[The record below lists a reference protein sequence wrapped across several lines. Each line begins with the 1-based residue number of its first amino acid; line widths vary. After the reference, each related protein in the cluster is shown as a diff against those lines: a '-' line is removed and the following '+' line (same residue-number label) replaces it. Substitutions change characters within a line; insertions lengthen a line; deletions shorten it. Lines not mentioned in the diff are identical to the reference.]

1 MENCFRFL
9 INVDQC
15 LNMSYFDIFFY
26 RLKSEHKFH
35 VSNAQIFSAQAD
47 TSLRSAVRDIRL
59 YLDKYPYH
67 VEDFQI
73 ITAMRSTFDPHPSR
87 WEDTLLYRLLL
98 MDQELRRARIFI
110 NSREGVDKALNLV
123 MLYDVDFS
131 ADLPHLE
138 NYMNTR
144 RLEHDCSLLLALSAP
159 VGTDREFPAGDS
171 AAAEL
176 LAAFRHHQK
185 QKSDQLRQLRQ
196 HLATEAEEPQQDSEV
211 LELARFI
218 RNQLF
223 NFQIFEVQIDRN
235 NRRKNILAL
244 LRLTEYINRST
255 APADSERGKTTLSQR
270 CSTNWTRVWSD
281 PELEHRYATMLQ
293 GYRQRLTIAAM
304 ELERPSFTVGEER
317 TLPTLNIP
325 ADNAITC
332 DDSVFFDDQSREN
345 GTDLQKILGD
355 FLENKLSIRTL
366 GSAWDETYEKCKL
379 FLEKMDYALKDCAES
394 LSRQY
399 SAALEQRKKE
409 SILWR
414 TSLYTAAADTEKEI
428 SQLDHERDCRLE
440 LLKSPH
446 MTPSLSFQD
455 QLNMQNSL
463 EQGNRTVRF
472 CIRCISAMTA
482 VNFLML
488 LLVCALVCFGHY
500 TFLQPYV
507 FQSGESLVY
516 YLAYLAAILVMMLLC
531 WTMPYRYFQRK
542 LRKCIKQLQKDAEK
556 YIAGYYAKAGYF
568 RTYINLLNQLDYIT
582 RHHRLRS
589 SACDTSHRLS
599 QGYLWHKVQIR
610 QHLQKLQF
618 FRGLIELGDMPQLD
632 PTEQIRPAIDGNKVC
647 DVIDSPI
654 YWPGR

>member
-9 INVDQC
+9 INMDQC

-26 RLKSEHKFH
+26 RLMSQHKFH
-35 VSNAQIFSAQAD
+35 VSNAQIFSKQAD
-47 TSLRSAVRDIRL
+47 NTVRSAVRDIRL

-67 VEDFQI
+67 VEEFQI
-73 ITAMRSTFDPHPSR
+73 IVAMRSAFTPQPSC

-123 MLYDVDFS
+123 MLYDADFS
-131 ADLPHLE
+131 ADLPQLE

-144 RLEHDCSLLLALSAP
+144 RLEHDCGLLL
-159 VGTDREFPAGDS
+159 DMPASEGEGGDT

-176 LAAFRHHQK
+176 LAAFRAHQQ
-185 QKSDQLRQLRQ
+185 QKADQLRLLRQ
-196 HLATEAEEPQQDSEV
+196 HMPSEEEPVQDSEV
-211 LELARFI
+211 LELARFV
-218 RNQLF
+218 RDQLF

-255 APADSERGKTTLSQR
+255 VPGDEEQNRATLSQR
-270 CSTNWTRVWSD
+270 CSDNWDQVWRD
-281 PELEHRYATMLQ
+281 PKLEHRYATMLQ
-293 GYRQRLTIAAM
+293 GYRQRLMNAAM
-304 ELERPSFTVGEER
+304 ELERPSFTLGEER
-317 TLPTLNIP
+317 RLPTLSIP

-332 DDSVFFDDQSREN
+332 EDSVFFDDQPHEN
-345 GTDLQKILGD
+345 GTDLQKILED

-366 GSAWDETYEKCKL
+366 GSAWDETYARSRI

-399 SAALEQRKKE
+399 SAALEQRKKD

-414 TSLYTAAADTEKEI
+414 TSLYTATADTEKEVAR
-428 SQLDHERDCRLE
+428 LEHERDCRLE
-440 LLKSPH
+440 QLKSPH

-463 EQGNRTVRF
+463 EQGNRTIRF
-472 CIRCISAMTA
+472 YARCISAMTA
-482 VNFLML
+482 VNFLLL
-488 LLVCALVCFGHY
+488 LLVCALTCFGHY

-507 FQSGESLVY
+507 FQSGESLMY
-516 YLAYLAAILVMMLLC
+516 YLVYLAAILVMMFLC
-531 WTMPYRYFQRK
+531 WTMPYRYFQHK
-542 LRKCIKQLQKDAEK
+542 LRKCIKQLQEDAKK
-556 YIAGYYAKAGYF
+556 YIAGYYTKAEHF
-568 RTYINLLNQLDYIT
+568 RAYINLLNQLDYIT
-582 RHHRLRS
+582 RHHRLRKK
-589 SACDTSHRLS
+589 ACSTSHRLS
-599 QGYLWHKVQIR
+599 QGYLWHKVQVR

-618 FRGLIELGDMPQLD
+618 FRGLIELGDLPQVD
-632 PTEQIRPAIDGNKVC
+632 PAEQIRPAIDGNKVC
-647 DVIDSPI
+647 DVIDSPV

>member
-26 RLKSEHKFH
+26 RLRSQHKFH
-35 VSNAQIFSAQAD
+35 VSNAQIFSKQAD
-47 TSLRSAVRDIRL
+47 TSLHSAVRDIRL

-73 ITAMRSTFDPHPSR
+73 IAAMRSTFEPRPSR

-123 MLYDVDFS
+123 MLYDADFS

-138 NYMNTR
+138 NYMSTQ
-144 RLEHDCSLLLALSAP
+144 RLEYDCGLLLDMPAP
-159 VGTDREFPAGDS
+159 ADADGDS
-171 AAAEL
+171 TAAEL
-176 LAAFRHHQK
+176 LAAFRAHRQ
-185 QKSDQLRQLRQ
+185 QKSDQLRQLRR
-196 HLATEAEEPQQDSEV
+196 HLASEVEDPAQDSEV
-211 LELARFI
+211 LELARFV
-218 RNQLF
+218 RDQLF

-255 APADSERGKTTLSQR
+255 APTDGEQRKTTLSQR
-270 CSTNWTRVWSD
+270 CSSNWIQVWSD

-293 GYRQRLTIAAM
+293 GYRQRLTTAAM
-304 ELERPSFTVGEER
+304 ELERPSFTLGEER
-317 TLPTLNIP
+317 RLPTLSIP
-325 ADNAITC
+325 TDNAITC
-332 DDSVFFDDQSREN
+332 EDSVFFDDQPREN

-355 FLENKLSIRTL
+355 FLENKLAIRTL
-366 GSAWDETYEKCKL
+366 GSAWDETYEKCRL

-414 TSLYTAAADTEKEI
+414 TSLYTAGEDTEKEI
-428 SQLDHERDCRLE
+428 SRLGHERDRRLE
-440 LLKSPH
+440 QLKSPH

-463 EQGNRTVRF
+463 EQGNRTIRF
-472 CIRCISAMTA
+472 YIRCISAMTA
-482 VNFLML
+482 VNFLL
-488 LLVCALVCFGHY
+488 LLLICALICFGHY

-507 FQSGESLVY
+507 FQSGESLMY
-516 YLAYLAAILVMMLLC
+516 YLVYLAAILVMMLLC
-531 WTMPYRYFQRK
+531 WAMPYRYFQRK
-542 LRKCIKQLQKDAEK
+542 LRKCIQQLQEDAEK
-556 YIAGYYAKAGYF
+556 YIAGYYTKAKHF

-589 SACDTSHRLS
+589 SACGTSHRLS

-618 FRGLIELGDMPQLD
+618 FRGLIELGDLPQID
-632 PTEQIRPAIDGNKVC
+632 PAEQIRPAIDGNKVC
-647 DVIDSPI
+647 DVIDSPV

>member
-26 RLKSEHKFH
+26 RLKSQHKFH
-35 VSNAQIFSAQAD
+35 VSNAQLFSKQAD
-47 TSLRSAVRDIRL
+47 TSLHSAIRDIRL

-73 ITAMRSTFDPHPSR
+73 ITAMRSTFDPQPSR

-123 MLYDVDFS
+123 MLYDADFS

-138 NYMNTR
+138 NYMNTK
-144 RLEHDCSLLLALSAP
+144 RLEHDCGLLLDLPA
-159 VGTDREFPAGDS
+159 PAGDT

-176 LAAFRHHQK
+176 LAAFRAHQQ

-196 HLATEAEEPQQDSEV
+196 HLAAEADEPQPDSGV
-211 LELARFI
+211 LELARFV
-218 RNQLF
+218 RDHLF

-255 APADSERGKTTLSQR
+255 VPADGDRGKTTLSQR
-270 CSTNWTRVWSD
+270 CSANWAQVWSD
-281 PELEHRYATMLQ
+281 SELEHRYATMLQ
-293 GYRQRLTIAAM
+293 GYRQRLTTAAM
-304 ELERPSFTVGEER
+304 ELERPSFTLGEER
-317 TLPTLNIP
+317 TLPTLSIP

-332 DDSVFFDDQSREN
+332 DDSVFFDDQPREN
-345 GTDLQKILGD
+345 GTDLQKILDD
-355 FLENKLSIRTL
+355 FLENRLSIRTMD
-366 GSAWDETYEKCKL
+366 SAWADTYGKCRL
-379 FLEKMDYALKDCAES
+379 FLEKMDYALLDCAES

-409 SILWR
+409 SILSR
-414 TSLYTAAADTEKEI
+414 TALYTATADTEKEI
-428 SQLDHERDCRLE
+428 SRLDHERNRRLE
-440 LLKSPH
+440 QLKSPH

-463 EQGNRTVRF
+463 EQGNRTIRF
-472 CIRCISAMTA
+472 YIRCISAMTA
-482 VNFLML
+482 LNFLAL
-488 LLVCALVCFGHY
+488 LLACALACFGHY

-507 FQSGESLVY
+507 FQFGESLMH
-516 YLAYLAAILVMMLLC
+516 YLVYLAAILVMMLLC
-531 WTMPYRYFQRK
+531 WAMPYRYFQRK
-542 LRKCIKQLQKDAEK
+542 LRKCIKQLQEDADK
-556 YIAGYYAKAGYF
+556 YIAGYYTKAQHF

-618 FRGLIELGDMPQLD
+618 FRGLIELGDVPQID
-632 PTEQIRPAIDGNKVC
+632 PAEQVRPAIDGNKVC
-647 DVIDSPI
+647 DVIDSPV
-654 YWPGR
+654 YWPRR